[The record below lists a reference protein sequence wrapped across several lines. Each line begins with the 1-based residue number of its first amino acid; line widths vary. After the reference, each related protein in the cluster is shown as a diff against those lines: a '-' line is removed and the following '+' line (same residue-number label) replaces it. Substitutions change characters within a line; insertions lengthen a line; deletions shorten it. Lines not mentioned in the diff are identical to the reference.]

1 MLMFY
6 KAVMNDPDNPTSKM
20 TCNGITYGDTILD
33 AVARVLEYQFG
44 EDQENIISLTVYPE
58 SEVVDDFDYENLSI
72 LIEELEKANT

>member
-6 KAVMNDPDNPTSKM
+6 KVIMVDPDNPTSNM
-20 TCNGITYGDTILD
+20 TCHGITYGDTIVD
-33 AVARVLEYQFG
+33 AVTRVLEYQFG

-58 SEVVDDFDYENLSI
+58 SEVVDDFDYENLPV